1 MQQKDIHEAY
11 IMRTT
16 LNMSGKPSKESKEG
30 KGKAKRT
37 AYRNLFERVK
47 QNEREKIKEEL
58 DKKEIKD
65 YNEEE
70 KGK

>member
-1 MQQKDIHEAY
+1 MH
-11 IMRTT
+11 TT
-16 LNMSGKPSKESKEG
+16 LNMPDKPSEEDKDGKS
-30 KGKAKRT
+30 KGKTERT

-47 QNEREKIKEEL
+47 QNERQKIKEEL

-70 KGK
+70 KEK

>member
-1 MQQKDIHEAY
+1 
-11 IMRTT
+11 MRTT
-16 LNMSGKPSKESKEG
+16 LNVSDKPSEEEKGG
-30 KGKAKRT
+30 KGKGKTERT

-47 QNEREKIKEEL
+47 QDERGKIKENL
-58 DKKEIKD
+58 NKKEIKD

>member
-1 MQQKDIHEAY
+1 MKKKSLPDERA
-11 IMRTT
+11 
-16 LNMSGKPSKESKEG
+16 KEDKSG
-30 KGKAKRT
+30 KGKAGRT

-65 YNEEE
+65 WDHKE
-70 KGK
+70 KK

>member
-1 MQQKDIHEAY
+1 MKKKSLPDERA
-11 IMRTT
+11 
-16 LNMSGKPSKESKEG
+16 KEDKSG
-30 KGKAKRT
+30 KGKAERT

-65 YNEEE
+65 YTGEE
-70 KGK
+70 K

>member
-1 MQQKDIHEAY
+1 
-11 IMRTT
+11 MRTT
-16 LNMSGKPSKESKEG
+16 VNVQDKPSEEEKGG
-30 KGKAKRT
+30 KGKAERT

-47 QNEREKIKEEL
+47 RNERQKIKEEL

-70 KGK
+70 KGNVKAK

>member
-1 MQQKDIHEAY
+1 
-11 IMRTT
+11 MRTT
-16 LNMSGKPSKESKEG
+16 LNMSGEPSKEG
-30 KGKAKRT
+30 KSDKGKAERT

-47 QNEREKIKEEL
+47 QNERQKIKEKL

-70 KGK
+70 KMKKIIHIHK

>member
-1 MQQKDIHEAY
+1 
-11 IMRTT
+11 MRTT
-16 LNMSGKPSKESKEG
+16 LNVPDKPSEEEKG
-30 KGKAKRT
+30 DKGKAERT

-47 QNEREKIKEEL
+47 QNERQKIKEEL

-70 KGK
+70 KEK

>member
-1 MQQKDIHEAY
+1 
-11 IMRTT
+11 MRTT
-16 LNMSGKPSKESKEG
+16 LNVPDKPSEEEKGG
-30 KGKAKRT
+30 KGKGKTERT

-47 QNEREKIKEEL
+47 QNERKKIKEKL